1 MAEYLS
7 GMSESELMVTRRKAG
22 IGFAPESLVV
32 IFAVFQVVL
41 MMLVVKYL

>member
-1 MAEYLS
+1 MHRSVPPGVAEYLS

-32 IFAVFQVVL
+32 IFAVL
-41 MMLVVKYL
+41 LKL